1 MSIVDISLDL
11 ENIPDQALQQLGQGG
26 DARYPQYLV
35 LAEVQRRKDMRDR
48 FQAQQAKQQ
57 AANPPSIAEQRMAE
71 AAQAGGG
78 IPSADPNMQGPD
90 PSLQTGIAGPPQGG
104 PPPMAG
110 GGMIPGYQFGG
121 GIGDD
126 VDARIADL
134 TRRKIIEEAGETPK
148 AEYGTARRPAW
159 RPGPVPPLVQQM
171 LDSDPEYRAQYEVD
185 KEEGEAKMSVAEAG
199 GYAQKQNNW
208 AWA

>member
-78 IPSADPNMQGPD
+78 IPSADPNMQGAD

-104 PPPMAG
+104 PPQGGPPPMAG
-110 GGMIPGYQFGG
+110 GGMIRGYQTG
-121 GIGDD
+121 
-126 VDARIADL
+126 ARIGGDAAAMPN
-134 TRRKIIEEAGETPK
+134 KK
-148 AEYGTARRPAW
+148 
-159 RPGPVPPLVQQM
+159 
-171 LDSDPEYRAQYEVD
+171 
-185 KEEGEAKMSVAEAG
+185 VATC
-199 GYAQKQNNW
+199 
-208 AWA
+208 